1 MNLRTLHQRRQLPTH
16 TGGKRGELLRASTE
30 LAKIF
35 EQIEESF
42 IQSLDYMSLTELAF
56 RAFTEHS
63 PLFPNPSPEC
73 ELQ

>member
-42 IQSLDYMSLTELAF
+42 IQSLDYMSLTERTLSLISKSLP
-56 RAFTEHS
+56 RV
-63 PLFPNPSPEC
+63 
-73 ELQ
+73 